1 MAPTHAKPP
10 GWALPLSLTHTH
22 IPWGAFVCV
31 WTTLKT
37 LAAKGRLASPC
48 GVSWS
53 QDIQDIYLSYKSI
66 AVAVAVAVARV
77 ALQDSAINQL

>member
-1 MAPTHAKPP
+1 MQSHQDE
-10 GWALPLSLTHTH
+10 LYLSHSHTH

-31 WTTLKT
+31 CTTLKT

-66 AVAVAVAVARV
+66 AVAVAVARV

>member
-1 MAPTHAKPP
+1 MHSHQDEIY
-10 GWALPLSLTHTH
+10 LSHSHTHTFLEVH
-22 IPWGAFVCV
+22 LCVC
-31 WTTLKT
+31 TTLKT

>member
-1 MAPTHAKPP
+1 MQSHQDE
-10 GWALPLSLTHTH
+10 LPLSLTHTH
-22 IPWGAFVCV
+22 SLRCMCVC
-31 WTTLKT
+31 TTLKT

>member
-1 MAPTHAKPP
+1 MQSHQDE
-10 GWALPLSLTHTH
+10 LYLSHSHTHTFLEVH
-22 IPWGAFVCV
+22 VCV
-31 WTTLKT
+31 CTTLKT